1 MKKLIIIP
9 VFAFAINYNTIISN
23 IPNSYVYKLSKN
35 KVTLS
40 QKALNAT
47 KALNYGK
54 LDVSYNA
61 VRFFTRPVMK
71 ITSPMPVT
79 ALPDGSLVYQNVNS
93 ELPMSDKSH
102 FIGEIKY
109 SYPLFTGYAITS
121 SIEKS
126 KLNVLKE
133 KLNFQN
139 TKRVL
144 ILNATKLYSA
154 IYALKQEQNALQ
166 KAKVALL
173 SAKDKAK
180 ALFKAGLINKAQ
192 IDEIDAK
199 YYNVLAQIKSV
210 NSKKEE
216 LKNTL
221 SSLLNMK
228 IDSIDTLPEVSI
240 FNNLDAKNRPD
251 VKAIKLELKIQ
262 DKNLKLAKSSFY
274 PKLLAQVALKKEA
287 DNLGLSKN
295 DYQNIDK
302 SYIAIGVEY
311 NIFNGGEDKE
321 KLEMAK
327 IAKIQATLF
336 YKDYLQKAKT
346 ELKNDLSTLNALKYQ
361 LKAAQSEVKA
371 RKSYYDYIRAKF
383 NEGLVDSSDLND
395 AIAKLA
401 ISRAKKDKIKADIF
415 FYTIK
420 ANLDGKGS
428 L

>member
-1 MKKLIIIP
+1 MRIFLFLP
-9 VFAFAINYNTIISN
+9 AFAFAINYNTLISHVS
-23 IPNSYVYKLSKN
+23 NSYIYKLSKN
-35 KVTLS
+35 KITLAK
-40 QKALNAT
+40 KALKAT

-54 LDVSYNA
+54 LDAKYVA
-61 VRFFTRPVMK
+61 VRFFEVPKLK
-71 ITSPMPVT
+71 ITTPMPVA

-144 ILNATKLYSA
+144 ILNATKLYCA
-154 IYALKQEQNALQ
+154 IYALKMQQNALK
-166 KAKVALL
+166 KAKEAVL

-180 ALFKAGLINKAQ
+180 ALFNAGLINKAQ

-199 YYNVLAQIKSV
+199 YFNIIAEIKAV

-216 LKNTL
+216 LTNTL
-221 SSLLNMK
+221 STLLNVQ
-228 IDSIDTLPEVSI
+228 IDSIDTLGDIKISNEL
-240 FNNLDAKNRPD
+240 NAKNRPD
-251 VKAIKLELKIQ
+251 VKALKLELKIQ
-262 DKNLKLAKSSFY
+262 NENLKLAKSSFY
-274 PKLLAQVALKKEA
+274 PKLLAEIALKKEA

-302 SYIAIGVEY
+302 SYASIGIEY
-311 NIFNGGEDKE
+311 NIFSGGADRE

-327 IAKIQATLF
+327 IAKIQALLF

-346 ELKNDLSTLNALKYQ
+346 ELKNDLATLEALKYR
-361 LKAAQSEVKA
+361 LKAAKKEVKA
-371 RKSYYDYIRAKF
+371 RESYYEYVKAKF
-383 NEGLVDSSDLND
+383 DEGLADSSDLND
-395 AIAKLA
+395 AIANLA
-401 ISRAKKDKIKADIF
+401 VSRAKRDKIKSDIF
-415 FYTIK
+415 FYTVK
-420 ANLDGKGS
+420 TNLDGKGE